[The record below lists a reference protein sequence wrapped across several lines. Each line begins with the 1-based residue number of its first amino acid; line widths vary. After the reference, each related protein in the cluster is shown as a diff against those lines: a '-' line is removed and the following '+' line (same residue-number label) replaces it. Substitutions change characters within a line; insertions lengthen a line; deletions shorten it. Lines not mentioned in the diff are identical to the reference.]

1 MNRIK
6 SRKAGKRIFSIM
18 LAVLLLFNYI
28 PETVYAGTVN
38 DGEDVSVS
46 GNVANYD
53 SVSSDDAD
61 ETVSDNTYDESGDAA
76 GDESDNIP
84 DEPSSV
90 SDNDS
95 EYSENNDAEDT
106 VSDNS
111 VSDNDAEEIS
121 DSVSDNDVDSL
132 SDNDI
137 DNYSVFFDIP
147 ADGYLEIEN
156 PIDIESV
163 YERPLNYVPNL
174 RGTTIPSSYNVDHS
188 NMPALRSQSPYGS
201 CWAHAS
207 IAMAEINLI
216 KNNKANTSINLSELH
231 LAYFSYNSVL
241 DPLGGLN
248 GDSNSCIGDNFM
260 NRGGNM
266 VFSQNILASWVGAA
280 SEENAT
286 YNYENAPNA
295 LTNGIDASLAFDDA
309 AHLVAYYEQPLSTGI
324 ADRNAVKQLIMTYGA
339 VGANFYAD
347 DAYSGDVSTNIYNDE
362 YKCYYNPY
370 APDKTNHA
378 VTIVG
383 WDDNFSKDNFLYTP
397 EGNGA
402 WLIRNSWT
410 TSSYYENS
418 YYGYFWMS
426 YYEPSLGNE
435 VRAFEFD
442 TADVYDNN
450 YQYDGGMQNSAIS
463 KSSNTYANVFTAH
476 AEEAYF
482 GEMLEAVAFYTPTS
496 NVSYEIKIYTNLSDS
511 TNPTSGTLAD
521 TITGTTEYAGYYTV
535 PLEDPTY
542 LEKDDTFSVVV
553 KLTKSGDTVYIGTDC
568 SITASWYKIVATA
581 NAGESFYLSGSAWVD
596 YGSSNKNNIKIKA
609 FTSNKESDVEILP
622 ESLDID
628 SEILTNGIIVG
639 IGETYTVTTSI
650 SPKTCTNKK
659 LIWTSSDSS
668 VATVNN
674 GVITGLKSGQVT
686 ITVTSDAVASLTKS
700 FTVTVDGAKVTSIT
714 VSPSKTISNYVIG
727 QTYKFNAIGN
737 PIDANMDSLVVWSSS
752 DTDVATVDE
761 SGNVTT
767 VGAGSTI
774 IKALYDDSLYGT
786 YSISVYP
793 PAPSPKSYTE
803 DDNSIVI
810 SWDAIEIAEYYLIR
824 YNGKDGSQKDVRVD
838 LIDGRTKYS
847 YTIEDYKGIYNT
859 DNALSV
865 TVYAFVKTKTGYSGN
880 GMIITTYYGPTY
892 TIVYNVGNGTNNPN
906 NPTSYK
912 KGRPNVI
919 LQDPA
924 APDGYKFDYWY
935 YKSDNS
941 TYYIT
946 TIYGS
951 LSQFDSTGKLTI
963 YAHYS
968 ASPSYKIT
976 FNGNGGTGT
985 MNDMTCECD
994 KTYNLNKNTYTRTG
1008 YVFNGWNTKADG
1020 TGTSYN
1026 DEQSVSNLASSG
1038 GKITLYAKWTPITYT
1053 IAFNGNGGT
1062 STMSSVSCTYDSAK
1076 TLPTCTFTKT
1086 GYSFDGWNT
1095 KADGTGISYADK
1107 VSVKNLTSTQGGTV
1121 TLYAKWKANTY
1132 TVAFNS
1138 NGGTGTINS
1147 VSCTYDTAKTL
1158 PACTFTK
1165 NGYTFTGWNTKA
1177 DGTGTSYAPG
1187 ASVSN
1192 LTSTQGATVTLYAQ
1206 WSKGSYT
1213 IVFNANNG
1221 TGTMNNQV
1229 CAFDEEITL
1238 SANTYTRTGYTF
1250 AGWNT
1255 QSNGNGTS
1263 YSDKASVKNLASSGS
1278 MTLYAQWTPITYTI
1292 AFNGNGGTSTMSSVS
1307 CTYDSAKTLPTC
1319 TFTKTGYSF
1328 DGWNTKADG
1337 TGISYAD
1344 KVSVKNL
1351 TSTQGGTVTLYA
1363 KWKANTYTVA
1373 FNSNGGTGTMSSM
1386 TGCTYDNTYYLTD
1399 NKFKLTGYMF
1409 AGWNTKADG
1418 TGTSYADC
1426 ATVANLATSGTVTL
1440 YAQWTP
1446 ITYTIAFD
1454 GNGGTGTSA
1463 SMTQCSYD
1471 NSIVLTANGFT
1482 KEGYT
1487 FTGWNTSSDGKGVA
1501 YADGASV
1508 KNMSSVQGAT
1518 ITLYA
1523 QWKANKYTVV
1533 FDANSGTGTMNSL
1546 ECTYGTSSNLP
1557 QCLFTKQGYTF
1568 AGWNTEPDGTGI
1580 NYEDKADVLNLAT
1593 EGNIT
1598 LYAMWEGMPVTVT
1611 LCANGGQFDD
1621 GNTDKQITVY
1631 YDGKYTSLVTPER
1644 AGFTFGG
1651 WYVSL
1656 AGGNEI
1662 TTNTPVTSCASHKLY
1677 AKWIANDGWH
1687 VSGRS
1692 RYYTS
1697 GGNRV
1702 YGQYDFSESE
1712 SYYFNPSTGL
1722 LMTGLIK
1729 TAEGTYYGDS
1739 SQGGKLIKGEK
1750 VIGSNTYFFADDYR
1764 MVTGWYDNCYY
1775 DEITGARQTG
1785 FIEIEGNTYYL
1796 NPEKITGWQDI
1807 DGDRYYFDTNGIMV
1821 TGHQADI
1828 NGKEY
1833 YFTEDGQL
1841 MTGWIETD
1849 AGEIYAVETD
1859 DVLTGETIGEIV
1871 KDRDRLID
1879 GTMYKFNA
1887 DGSVY
1892 APKEPG
1898 VTEIGGKYYFFNAD
1912 GVAVK
1917 GWYTF
1922 DDGKTYY
1929 FGSDGAALLGNQV
1942 INLKAYQFDADG
1954 VLTNEYK
1961 PGSSTFFN
1969 DEDGDKYYINKYG
1982 KAVTGWIYSGNSKY
1996 YMNTETGAAV
2006 KYAYKVGLKVYYFD
2020 AECRLVS
2027 SGNTVQIG
2035 NTTYSIKNDGSLKT
2049 GWVRTGGMWQSIPEP
2064 VIGIPGTVTQL
2075 PHSTGYI
2082 PEPMTSTQALAACQS
2097 EFNTE
2102 NFESVYDVT
2111 SDTAGTDSVTDIIM
2125 TVDFEQ
2131 LPVSTILATHA
2142 DYHCLSSKNMM
2153 ANY

>member
-1 MNRIK
+1 MRRSK
-6 SRKAGKRIFSIM
+6 SRKVGKRIFSIM

-38 DGEDVSVS
+38 EGAEETVSS
-46 GNVANYD
+46 NIADYD

-61 ETVSDNTYDESGDAA
+61 ETVSDNTYDESGDTA
-76 GDESDNIP
+76 GDESDKIP

-95 EYSENNDAEDT
+95 ESSENNDAEDT

-111 VSDNDAEEIS
+111 VSDNDAEVIS

-207 IAMAEINLI
+207 IAVAEINLI
-216 KNNKANTSINLSELH
+216 KNGKANTNINLSELH

-241 DPLGGLN
+241 DPLGGLT
-248 GDSNSCIGDNFM
+248 GDSNTCIGDNFM

-521 TITGTTEYAGYYTV
+521 TITGSTEYAGYYTV
-535 PLEDPTY
+535 SLNNPTY
-542 LEKDDTFSVVV
+542 LEKDNKFSVVV
-553 KLTKSGDTVYIGTDC
+553 KLSKSGDTVYIGTDC

-767 VGAGSTI
+767 IGAGSTI

-892 TIVYNVGNGTNNPN
+892 TVVYNVGNGTNNPN

-912 KGRPNVI
+912 RGRPNVI
-919 LQDPA
+919 LQDPV

-935 YKSDNS
+935 YKSGNS

-963 YAHYS
+963 YAQYS

-976 FNGNGGTGT
+976 FDGNGGTGT

-1038 GKITLYAKWTPITYT
+1038 GKITI
-1053 IAFNGNGGT
+1053 
-1062 STMSSVSCTYDSAK
+1062 
-1076 TLPTCTFTKT
+1076 
-1086 GYSFDGWNT
+1086 
-1095 KADGTGISYADK
+1095 
-1107 VSVKNLTSTQGGTV
+1107 
-1121 TLYAKWKANTY
+1121 
-1132 TVAFNS
+1132 
-1138 NGGTGTINS
+1138 
-1147 VSCTYDTAKTL
+1147 
-1158 PACTFTK
+1158 
-1165 NGYTFTGWNTKA
+1165 
-1177 DGTGTSYAPG
+1177 
-1187 ASVSN
+1187 
-1192 LTSTQGATVTLYAQ
+1192 
-1206 WSKGSYT
+1206 
-1213 IVFNANNG
+1213 
-1221 TGTMNNQV
+1221 
-1229 CAFDEEITL
+1229 
-1238 SANTYTRTGYTF
+1238 
-1250 AGWNT
+1250 
-1255 QSNGNGTS
+1255 
-1263 YSDKASVKNLASSGS
+1263 
-1278 MTLYAQWTPITYTI
+1278 YAQWTPITYTI

-1344 KVSVKNL
+1344 KASITNL
-1351 TSTQGGTVTLYA
+1351 TSTQGATVTLYA

-1373 FNSNGGTGTMSSM
+1373 FNSNGGTGTMSPM
-1386 TGCTYDNTYYLTD
+1386 TNRTYDSAGYNLTK
-1399 NKFKLTGYMF
+1399 NSFKRTGYSF

-1418 TGTSYADC
+1418 TGLSYKDSEKV
-1426 ATVANLATSGTVTL
+1426 TNLATSGTVTL

-1446 ITYTIAFD
+1446 NIYTIAFD
-1454 GNGGTGTSA
+1454 ANGGTGTTA
-1463 SMTQCSYD
+1463 SMDCNYDTSY
-1471 NSIVLTANGFT
+1471 NLTANGFE
-1482 KEGYT
+1482 KAGY
-1487 FTGWNTSSDGKGVA
+1487 
-1501 YADGASV
+1501 
-1508 KNMSSVQGAT
+1508 
-1518 ITLYA
+1518 L
-1523 QWKANKYTVV
+1523 
-1533 FDANSGTGTMNSL
+1533 
-1546 ECTYGTSSNLP
+1546 
-1557 QCLFTKQGYTF
+1557 F
-1568 AGWNTEPDGTGI
+1568 AGWNTNASGTGTSYI
-1580 NYEDKADVLNLAT
+1580 DGQSVSNLTSAVN
-1593 EGNIT
+1593 G
-1598 LYAMWEGMPVTVT
+1598 TVT
-1611 LCANGGQFDD
+1611 LFAKWAPITYNVVLNANNG
-1621 GNTDKQITVY
+1621 TDATDSMVCSY
-1631 YDGKYTSLVTPER
+1631 NVSYNLTEN
-1644 AGFTFGG
+1644 GFTKVGYTFIGWNTQADGSGDSYVDEASIINLSVTNGDVINIYAQWQANTYTVTFDARGGVVNGKSSDTKTVTYDSVYGELPVPSKNGYTFEG
-1651 WYVSL
+1651 WYVTED
-1656 AGGNEI
+1656 GNEK
-1662 TTNTPVTSCASHKLY
+1662 VTSETIYTLTENQRLY
-1677 AKWIANDGWH
+1677 AHWGTVTGWI

-1692 RYYTS
+1692 RYYVDPGT
-1697 GGNRV
+1697 GARLKGLQEIGDN
-1702 YGQYDFSESE
+1702 

-1729 TAEGTYYGDS
+1729 TAEGTYYGDA
-1739 SQGGKLIKGEK
+1739 SQGGILITGEK
-1750 VIGSNTYFFADDYR
+1750 TIGSNTYCFGPDYR

-1785 FIEIEGNTYYL
+1785 FIEIDGNTYYL
-1796 NPEKITGWQDI
+1796 NPEKVTGWQDI
-1807 DGDRYYFDTNGIMV
+1807 DSDRYYFDTNGIMV

-1841 MTGWIETD
+1841 MTGWIDTD
-1849 AGEIYAVETD
+1849 DGEIYAVETD
-1859 DVLTGETIGEIV
+1859 DILTGETIGEIV
-1871 KDRDRLID
+1871 KDKERLID

-1892 APKEPG
+1892 APEEPG
-1898 VTEIGGKYYFFNAD
+1898 VTEIGGKYYFFNTD

-1961 PGSSTFFN
+1961 PGASTFFN

-1982 KAVTGWIYSGNSKY
+1982 KAVTGWVYSGNSKY

-2064 VIGIPGTVTQL
+2064 VMGIPGTVTQL
-2075 PHSTGYI
+2075 PQSTGYI

-2097 EFNTE
+2097 VFNSE
-2102 NFESVYDVT
+2102 SFEPVYDVT

-2131 LPVSTILATHA
+2131 SFAPIALATHA
-2142 DYHCLSSKNMM
+2142 DSHCLLSKSKIL
-2153 ANY
+2153 NY

>member
-1 MNRIK
+1 MNRTK

-111 VSDNDAEEIS
+111 VSDND
-121 DSVSDNDVDSL
+121 VD
-132 SDNDI
+132 D
-137 DNYSVFFDIP
+137 YSQVPDFP
-147 ADGYLEIEN
+147 TGGNNEIEDT
-156 PIDIESV
+156 IDIENV
-163 YERPLNYVPNL
+163 NVKPTNYVPNL
-174 RGTTIPSSYNVDHS
+174 RGSVLPVSYTTPNLPD
-188 NMPALRSQSPYGS
+188 LRNQYPYGT
-201 CWAHAS
+201 CWAHS
-207 IAMAEINLI
+207 AMALAEISLI
-216 KNNKANTSINLSELH
+216 KQEFVDPSVDLSELH
-231 LAYFSYNSVL
+231 LAYFSYNTVI
-241 DPLGGLN
+241 DPLGGLD
-248 GDSNSCIGDNFM
+248 GDSNACLNDTFM
-260 NRGGNM
+260 DRGGNISLAEN
-266 VFSQNILASWVGAA
+266 VLFSWTGAA
-280 SEENAT
+280 SEETAPYSNASS
-286 YNYENAPNA
+286 A
-295 LTNGIDASLAFDDA
+295 LVNG
-309 AHLVAYYEQPLSTGI
+309 LSTGI
-324 ADRNAVKQLIMTYGA
+324 AYTDLAHMTACYETTISTSQADINAVKQMVYDYGA
-339 VGANFYAD
+339 VGISYYAVNSMS
-347 DAYSGDVSTNIYNDE
+347 AVTSQNIYSTANN
-362 YKCYYNPY
+362 CYYNSG
-370 APDKTNHA
+370 ASGLTANHA

-383 WDDNFSKDNFLYTP
+383 WDDSFAKENFATQPAGD
-397 EGNGA
+397 GA

-410 TSSYYENS
+410 TGTVYSYS
-418 YYGYFWMS
+418 GYFWMS
-426 YYEPSLGNE
+426 YYEPSIDDDA
-435 VRAFEFD
+435 VSYVFELENN
-442 TADVYDNN
+442 YDNN
-450 YQYDGGMQNSAIS
+450 YQYDGGMQSNSVPGT
-463 KSSNTYANVFTAH
+463 KFANVFTAH
-476 AEEAYF
+476 AEGGDLGETIEAI
-482 GEMLEAVAFYTPTS
+482 AFYTPTS
-496 NVSYEIKIYTNLSDS
+496 NVTYTVNIYGDVTG
-511 TNPTSGTLAD
+511 TNPESGTLIA
-521 TITGTTEYAGYYTV
+521 TQTGTTTYAGYYTV
-535 PLEDPTY
+535 KLKKPCTV
-542 LEKDDTFSVVV
+542 EKNTKFSVVISLS
-553 KLTKSGDTVYIGTDC
+553 KEGY
-568 SITASWYKIVATA
+568 TAEMGYEQPVSTSDWYQVTTHAD
-581 NAGESFYLSGSAWVD
+581 AGESYIYNGSWRD
-596 YGSSNKNNIKIKA
+596 FTNYYSNLTNSNLRIKA
-609 FTSNKESDVEILP
+609 FTNNVQSGEIVAPESIEIDDEIL
-622 ESLDID
+622 S
-628 SEILTNGIIVG
+628 NGITLGV
-639 IGETYTVTTSI
+639 TQSYTVSAKVNPSNTT
-650 SPKTCTNKK
+650 NRK
-659 LIWTSSDSS
+659 LIWTSSDTSI
-668 VATVNN
+668 ATVAN
-674 GVITGLKSGQVT
+674 GVVTGVSSGTAV
-686 ITVTSDAVASLTKS
+686 ITVKCDADNTIYKTFS
-700 FTVTVDGAKVTSIT
+700 VTVDADTLISIS
-714 VSPSKTISNYVIG
+714 VSADSQKFKRYSEYTFSASANPST
-727 QTYKFNAIGN
+727 A
-737 PIDANMDSLVVWSSS
+737 SLEGLTWSSS
-752 DTDVATVDE
+752 NTNVATIDSTGKVK
-761 SGNVTT
+761 T
-767 VGAGSTI
+767 VGVGKTTITATCGNITGSKEIT
-774 IKALYDDSLYGT
+774 
-786 YSISVYP
+786 VYP
-793 PAPSPKSYTE
+793 DAPNFTYYTD
-803 DDNSIVI
+803 DDNTIKLYWEAVDGATGYEINYNQKEISIVSEEGKTNYEYEI
-810 SWDAIEIAEYYLIR
+810 NDYSGIEYSENNCVAI
-824 YNGKDGSQKDVRVD
+824 
-838 LIDGRTKYS
+838 
-847 YTIEDYKGIYNT
+847 
-859 DNALSV
+859 
-865 TVYAFVKTKTGYSGN
+865 TVYALVPSVDSTGTYGY
-880 GMIITTYYGPTY
+880 GLTQYVYYGPTY
-892 TIVYNVGNGTNNPN
+892 TIIYDVGNGTNNAN
-906 NPTSYK
+906 NPSTYK
-912 KGRPNVI
+912 YGRPGISFQNPI
-919 LQDPA
+919 
-924 APDGYKFDYWY
+924 APKGYTFKRWY
-935 YKSDNS
+935 YIKNNTTYTITGISS
-941 TYYIT
+941 TYY
-946 TIYGS
+946 
-951 LSQFDSTGKLTI
+951 FDSSTKSLKV
-963 YAHYS
+963 YAE
-968 ASPSYKIT
+968 YK
-976 FNGNGGTGT
+976 
-985 MNDMTCECD
+985 
-994 KTYNLNKNTYTRTG
+994 
-1008 YVFNGWNTKADG
+1008 
-1020 TGTSYN
+1020 
-1026 DEQSVSNLASSG
+1026 
-1038 GKITLYAKWTPITYT
+1038 PITYT
-1053 IAFNGNGGT
+1053 IAFNN
-1062 STMSSVSCTYDSAK
+1062 
-1076 TLPTCTFTKT
+1076 
-1086 GYSFDGWNT
+1086 
-1095 KADGTGISYADK
+1095 
-1107 VSVKNLTSTQGGTV
+1107 
-1121 TLYAKWKANTY
+1121 
-1132 TVAFNS
+1132 

-1263 YSDKASVKNLASSGS
+1263 YADKASVKNLAASGS
-1278 MTLYAQWTPITYTI
+1278 ITLYAQWTPITYTI
-1292 AFNGNGGTSTMSSVS
+1292 AFDGNGGTGTMSSVS

-1328 DGWNTKADG
+1328 YGWNTKADG

-1344 KVSVKNL
+1344 KASITNL
-1351 TSTQGGTVTLYA
+1351 TSTQGATVTLYA

-1386 TGCTYDNTYYLTD
+1386 TGCTYDNAYYLTD

-1546 ECTYGTSSNLP
+1546 ECTYGTSSILP

-1580 NYEDKADVLNLAT
+1580 NYGDKADVLNLAT

-1631 YDGKYTSLVTPER
+1631 YNGKYTSLVTPER

-1692 RYYTS
+1692 SYYTS

-1750 VIGSNTYFFADDYR
+1750 VIGSNTYLFADGYR

-1796 NPEKITGWQDI
+1796 NPEKVTGWQDI

-1841 MTGWIETD
+1841 MTGWIDTD

-1892 APKEPG
+1892 APEEPG

-2035 NTTYSIKNDGSLKT
+2035 NTTYSIKNDSSLKT
-2049 GWVRTGGMWQSIPEP
+2049 GWVRTGGIWQSIPEP
-2064 VIGIPGTVTQL
+2064 VMGIPGTVTQL
-2075 PHSTGYI
+2075 PQSTGYI

-2097 EFNTE
+2097 VFNTE

-2131 LPVSTILATHA
+2131 LPVSTMLATHA